1 MRGNHVKTKYDLVRA
16 FAPWAMVCS
25 VTIWGYSYVVTKI
38 ALNVHTDPLILT
50 AGCYIYGALGA
61 APLIFIKRHEL
72 LKKGVLT
79 EAMVMGAALFI
90 SKWLQSIGC
99 QYTTAGKKC
108 FYYGS
113 VCGHCPILY
122 ETAF

>member
-72 LKKGVLT
+72 FKKRCFDRSNGDGSR
-79 EAMVMGAALFI
+79 AFYIKMAAVYRM
-90 SKWLQSIGC
+90 SI
-99 QYTTAGKKC
+99 YDSREKC

>member
-79 EAMVMGAALFI
+79 EAMVMEPRFLY
-90 SKWLQSIGC
+90 QNGC
-99 QYTTAGKKC
+99 SLSDVNIRQPGKMLLLRERMW
-108 FYYGS
+108 S
-113 VCGHCPILY
+113 LSHSL
-122 ETAF
+122 